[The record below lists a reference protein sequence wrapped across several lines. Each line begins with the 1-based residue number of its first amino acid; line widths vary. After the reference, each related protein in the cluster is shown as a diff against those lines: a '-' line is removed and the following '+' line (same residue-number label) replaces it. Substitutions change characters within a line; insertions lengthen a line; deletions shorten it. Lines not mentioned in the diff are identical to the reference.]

1 MIILLMGVAGSGKT
15 TIGRKLTLAMGI
27 PFYDGDDYHSQ
38 ANKEKM
44 ARGIPL
50 TDGDRFSWL
59 QTLHN
64 EMKKWEGQSPR
75 TLLACSA
82 LKQEY
87 RDLLS
92 DRITVRWVYL
102 KGNVEII
109 RQRLRDRQGHFA
121 GPDLLESQFQVLEE
135 PADAILVDV
144 GREPDII
151 VKQLVEAL
159 KGTK

>member
-1 MIILLMGVAGSGKT
+1 VIIILMGVAGSGKT
-15 TIGRKLTLAMGI
+15 TIGRKLARVMGC

-38 ANKEKM
+38 ANREKM

-50 TDGDRFSWL
+50 TDEDRLSWL

-64 EMKKWEGQSPR
+64 EMKVWERESPR

-82 LKQEY
+82 LKLKY

-92 DRITVRWVYL
+92 DRITVRWIYL
-102 KGNVEII
+102 KGEAGII

-121 GPDLLESQFQVLEE
+121 GPDLLESQFLILEE
-135 PADAILVDV
+135 PVDAIRVDV
-144 GREPDII
+144 GQEPDII
-151 VKQLVEAL
+151 VKQLLEAL
-159 KGTK
+159 K